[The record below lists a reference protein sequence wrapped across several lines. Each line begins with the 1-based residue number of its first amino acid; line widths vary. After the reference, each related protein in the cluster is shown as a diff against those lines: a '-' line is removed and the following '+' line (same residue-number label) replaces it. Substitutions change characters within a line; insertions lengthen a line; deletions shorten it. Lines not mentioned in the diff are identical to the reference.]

1 VELGERTSSLRATIT
16 SSPAVGVVDVASHN
30 SVDRTV
36 EKLETLLRIKGV
48 RLFMVVDQ
56 SGEAAK
62 VGLEMRPTKFVI
74 FGSPKAGLAHGGP
87 RKNLF
92 GSRAQEISDG
102 GEVPVRRRSRAKG
115 NKDDLV
121 PDHPI

>member
-1 VELGERTSSLRATIT
+1 MT

-48 RLFMVVDQ
+48 RLFVVVDQ

-62 VGLEMRPTKFVI
+62 VGLEMRSTKLVI

-87 RKNLF
+87 RRILF
-92 GSRAQEISDG
+92 GSRAEEISDG